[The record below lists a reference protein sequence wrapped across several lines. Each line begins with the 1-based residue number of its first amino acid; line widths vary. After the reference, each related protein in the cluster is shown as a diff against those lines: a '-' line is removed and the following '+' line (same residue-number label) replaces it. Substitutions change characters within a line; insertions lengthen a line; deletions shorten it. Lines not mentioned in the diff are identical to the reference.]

1 MRPAGL
7 AVAAVA
13 LAMAAP
19 ATANASWSQSSSG
32 THYARAVSMPAGKT
46 PTASVSNRSV
56 TVSWAAS
63 TLPDGTAIASYTVK
77 RYDTSGNVQTIGS
90 GCSGTISALTC
101 TETAVPGGTWKYAV
115 TPERSNWTGAE
126 GPQSA
131 SVTVASPS
139 LSFSSSTTVTSL
151 PTTLTGS
158 IAAFVGGQT
167 VTFRLDD
174 PTSGPV
180 LSGTLS
186 PTPVPSGGGSS
197 ITVTVPAGTTNGSH
211 TVYAV
216 GSGGSD
222 VASAGITV
230 SVPYTVTTTA
240 WDLRDASSATEA
252 NRSASY
258 AFASDALTLTTGNW
272 ATAFSGT
279 RYFEFN
285 MNAAQPAGFSVS
297 GANFNFRFAAGAS
310 GDTACFYF
318 EVRHASTGLLFTN
331 GTHGSTSSPVGCVT
345 GTTQQTFSTAIPEL
359 NTTDLANDARV
370 RVYGRESG
378 ARGFAIDMGTVTG
391 STPMAPFTLYAGSYT
406 DASTGTAATTNWGLF
421 GSGSAAY
428 TSAAS
433 WTNAFSGTRYL
444 TLTFPSYVP
453 STATVTSA
461 TFTHSYRATAS
472 GHNAC
477 YYFEVYANGGS
488 SPIGTHGSISSPF
501 SCNSTTSYKTD
512 GPVSLPEIDTPAE
525 ANTAIVKM
533 YFNVSS
539 TGTRTT
545 DHDLAQ
551 LAIGY
556 Q

>member
-1 MRPAGL
+1 
-7 AVAAVA
+7 
-13 LAMAAP
+13 
-19 ATANASWSQSSSG
+19 
-32 THYARAVSMPAGKT
+32 MPAGNT
-46 PTASVSNRSV
+46 PTASVAGRSV

-63 TLPDGTAIASYTVK
+63 NLPDGTAIASYTVT

-90 GCSGTISALTC
+90 GCSGTIAALTC
-101 TETAVPGGTWKYAV
+101 TESAVPAGTWRYAV
-115 TPERSNWTGAE
+115 TPVRSNWTGTE
-126 GPQSA
+126 GPQSP

-139 LSFSSSTTVTSL
+139 LTFSSSTTVTSL
-151 PTTLTGS
+151 PTTLSGS

-167 VTFRLDD
+167 VTFRLDNAS
-174 PTSGPV
+174 TGTV

-197 ITVTVPAGTTNGSH
+197 ITVTIPAGTSNGAH

-216 GSGGSD
+216 GSGGTD
-222 VASAGITV
+222 VASAAITV
-230 SVPYTVTTTA
+230 AVPYTVTTSA

-272 ATAFSGT
+272 STALTTS

-285 MNAAQPAGFSVS
+285 LNAAQPAGFSVS

-318 EVRHASTGLLFTN
+318 DVRRASTGVTLPS

-345 GTTQQTFSTAIPEL
+345 GTTQQTISTAIPEL
-359 NTTDLANDARV
+359 NTTDLANDVRV

-378 ARGFAIDMGTVTG
+378 ARPFAIDMGTITG
-391 STPMAPFTLYAGSYT
+391 STPMASFTLYAGSYT

-421 GSGSAAY
+421 GSGSATY

-433 WTNAFSGTRYL
+433 WANAFSGTRYL

-461 TFTHSYRATAS
+461 TFTHAYRATVS

-488 SPIGTHGSISSPF
+488 TPIGTHGTSASPF

-512 GPVSLPEIDTPAE
+512 GPFSLPEIDTPAE
-525 ANTAIVKM
+525 ANTAVVKM

-551 LAIGY
+551 LTINY